1 MRQGFNHP
9 DVPESPPAH
18 YTGGVAQPVDVTLTK
33 EAKVR
38 AAKKSNL
45 IGRVFMVL
53 AIASVGI
60 THSLPV
66 FIFLFVLMVAVNFA
80 AWRYY
85 LRVEREAATEL
96 ALHARSL
103 DEE

>member
-1 MRQGFNHP
+1 MRQGFGRT

-18 YTGGVAQPVDVTLTK
+18 YTGGVAQPVDVTLTR
-33 EAKVR
+33 EAKAR
-38 AAKKSNL
+38 AAKKSNR

-60 THSLPV
+60 VHSLPV
-66 FIFLFVLMVAVNFA
+66 FIFLMVLMVAVNFA

-85 LRVEREAATEL
+85 LKVEREGAMEL
-96 ALHARSL
+96 AYHARSV
-103 DEE
+103 EEE

>member
-1 MRQGFNHP
+1 MRQENYRT

-18 YTGGVAQPVDVTLTK
+18 YTSGQAGPVDVTLSR

-38 AAKKSNL
+38 AAKKSNR

-60 THSLPV
+60 VHSLPV
-66 FIFLFVLMVAVNFA
+66 FIFLMVLMVAVNFA

-85 LRVEREAATEL
+85 LKAEREGAMEL
-96 ALHARSL
+96 AYHARSV
-103 DEE
+103 EEE

>member
-1 MRQGFNHP
+1 MRQGFNRP

-18 YTGGVAQPVDVTLTK
+18 YTGGVAQAGDVTLTK

-38 AAKKSNL
+38 AAKKSNR

-60 THSLPV
+60 VHSLPV
-66 FIFLFVLMVAVNFA
+66 FIFLFTLMVAVNFA
-80 AWRYY
+80 VWRYY
-85 LRVEREAATEL
+85 LGVEREAATEL